1 MDRFRNAIEGY
12 GRALERADAN
22 SLDNL
27 LALCAAEVEFR
38 DPFNHT
44 FTKTDFHRV
53 LAHMFRTVHELRFE
67 IHDTV
72 GDGRLW
78 VLKWTF
84 SGRIKPIG
92 AVKIEGLSE
101 VALNEEGLVVRHIDY
116 WDSWA
121 EVFCK
126 FPVIGGLFRQL
137 GRMASA

>member
-1 MDRFRNAIEGY
+1 MECFRDAIHEY
-12 GRALERADAN
+12 GRALEKADPAG
-22 SLDNL
+22 LDGL
-27 LALCAAEVEFR
+27 LALCAPEVEFR

-44 FTKTDFHRV
+44 FTKADFHRV
-53 LAHMFRTVHELRFE
+53 LTHMFRTVHELEFE
-67 IHDTV
+67 VHDIM
-72 GDGRLW
+72 GANKCW

-92 AVKIEGLSE
+92 RVKIEGLSE
-101 VALNEEGLVVRHIDY
+101 VALNDQALVVRHIDY

-126 FPVIGGLFRQL
+126 LPIIGALFRQL